1 MVRASKKRKKHA
13 LVSLGVQ
20 EAIRVVVDGGPSVL
34 DMSKVLFIK
43 SVDPLDRE
51 KVGHLLEIDEGLAA
65 D

>member
-1 MVRASKKRKKHA
+1 MGRDPRHGKENICISP
-13 LVSLGVQ
+13 GVQ

-43 SVDPLDRE
+43 SVNPLDRE